1 MRHAALFALTTRNS
15 ETSIEIKFPSS
26 GLTKIN
32 YTSHF
37 PAPPLAT
44 TAEDFYRVHSAFD
57 FDTEATSPAR
67 IHNEFEEGW
76 YYYLADIAARRL
88 LQRVISS
95 LYHAGESAWVD
106 APYPGLLQT
115 AEELS
120 RQLSQ
125 WSVCHLQPNI
135 SLELTSRCRH
145 RTLPDLITFEYD
157 KPADTELAYHLQ
169 ARALEIRERIYRP
182 FLFRSAHKLNELAE
196 RAVMAPLLQL
206 HASACTKLI
215 SHWDV
220 RHRHHGTWL
229 MVRQSFTSALLL
241 SAGRLS
247 GLGVVEEE
255 SCKQSI
261 RHTLS
266 TLRFWE
272 AEAPDLKASRLI
284 LQDVSNRV

>member
-1 MRHAALFALTTRNS
+1 M
-15 ETSIEIKFPSS
+15 
-26 GLTKIN
+26 
-32 YTSHF
+32 
-37 PAPPLAT
+37 
-44 TAEDFYRVHSAFD
+44 HSAFD
-57 FDTEATSPAR
+57 SGTEATSPAR

-95 LYHAGESAWVD
+95 LYHAGESAWLD
-106 APYPGLLQT
+106 APYQGLLQT

-125 WSVCHLQPNI
+125 WLVGHVQLNI
-135 SLELTSRCRH
+135 SLGLTFQCRH
-145 RTLPDLITFEYD
+145 GTLPELITFEYD
-157 KPADTELAYHLQ
+157 QPADTELAYHLQ

-182 FLFRSAHKLNELAE
+182 FLFRSAHKRNELAE
-196 RAVMAPLLQL
+196 RAVMAPLVQI

-215 SHWDV
+215 CHWDI
-220 RHRHHGTWL
+220 RHRHHGSWL
-229 MVRQSFTSALLL
+229 MARQSFTSALLL

-247 GLGVVEEE
+247 GLGVVDEE
-255 SCKQSI
+255 SFKQSI

-284 LQDVSNRV
+284 LQDVSNQVLVHSAD